1 MIGTTSWNS
10 QPRIALSDIITFT
23 TIQHHRLMTRKITA
37 DEVRHFMEACDKQF
51 REAGF
56 FLNSIHFKRT
66 DYDTPPNIIL
76 NYEEKETDSNQP
88 HANDTDEQH
97 L

>member
-1 MIGTTSWNS
+1 
-10 QPRIALSDIITFT
+10 
-23 TIQHHRLMTRKITA
+23 MTRKITA
-37 DEVRHFMEACDKQF
+37 DEVRHFIEACDKQF

-76 NYEEKETDSNQP
+76 NYEEKETDS
-88 HANDTDEQH
+88 DKTDENNTDERN

>member
-1 MIGTTSWNS
+1 
-10 QPRIALSDIITFT
+10 
-23 TIQHHRLMTRKITA
+23 
-37 DEVRHFMEACDKQF
+37 MEACDKQF

>member
-1 MIGTTSWNS
+1 
-10 QPRIALSDIITFT
+10 
-23 TIQHHRLMTRKITA
+23 MTRKITA

-56 FLNSIHFKRT
+56 YLNSIKFKRT

-76 NYEEKETDSNQP
+76 NYEEKETDCNKPNENKTS
-88 HANDTDEQH
+88 E
-97 L
+97 